1 MGTKFFNIY
10 WINDY
15 QFKGGQC
22 SYKQETLCIIYSASH
37 TKYDSYDK
45 RNKGGQSLCVWG
57 NRALFIFVDTT
68 CSVCCAWAMP
78 VYMSVKVN
86 SGAGKERCLT
96 SLACWDNALKT
107 SLCIIPHRLKK
118 CILFKGC
125 WKHCDPGST
134 QAGKKQQLLTHII
147 CYIWNKKGVHVYIVQ
162 GDIVGVAVQP
172 SPVNFSS
179 GITDIGWL
187 INYQLF
193 PLPFWSAIKNPLLVD
208 LYYMV
213 V

>member
-1 MGTKFFNIY
+1 MCWPRWRLKYWSQTCKKLVKIKLLNTHTHSSSSQWYIILPTFFGYKIFNIY
-10 WINDY
+10 WINDD

-22 SYKQETLCIIYSASH
+22 SYKQETLWIIYSASH

-78 VYMSVKVN
+78 VYTSVKVN

-96 SLACWDNALKT
+96 SLTCWDNALKT

-118 CILFKGC
+118 CVLFKGC

-134 QAGKKQQLLTHII
+134 WAGNFKRNKTTSNTHHMPHM
-147 CYIWNKKGVHVYIVQ
+147 K
-162 GDIVGVAVQP
+162 
-172 SPVNFSS
+172 
-179 GITDIGWL
+179 
-187 INYQLF
+187 
-193 PLPFWSAIKNPLLVD
+193 
-208 LYYMV
+208 
-213 V
+213 